1 MRRRARPY
9 SFFTASAD
17 QRYHKRQRN
26 AKTHRHDRGVQLVYS
41 QKSQVAF
48 HSLIIRFYRSIDIL
62 KIKSRRRDTPGRN
75 NYLSSSKLS
84 KPLELNLSKSD

>member
-26 AKTHRHDRGVQLVYS
+26 AKPHRYDRGVQLVYS

-48 HSLIIRFYRSIDIL
+48 HSLRSIDIL
-62 KIKSRRRDTPGRN
+62 NIKSRRRDTPGRN